1 MSALLV
7 VLASGFGAIVGSFL
21 NVVVHRIP
29 RDEPLG
35 LFKKTRS
42 CCPSCKAGIAWFDNV
57 PLASY
62 VLLLGKCRACG
73 WRIPLRYPVVEA
85 SCAALF
91 ALAAMRTDALAGWTP
106 GWLAFA
112 VVAAFSAVCLAA
124 TAIDFE
130 HKILPDE
137 LTLRAGP
144 VVAFTGALFVPGI
157 HGSALLG
164 YDADGMARLG
174 LELVP
179 AVKPALASLVVG
191 VAGAATGAGIIA
203 FIRWLGTLIFRR
215 EAMGLG
221 DVKFMLMCG
230 LLLGPWG
237 SILSIMVAMVGGSIL
252 GVLIWAV
259 TRNRE
264 IPFGPFLALGALAV
278 LFYGAS
284 IEHLILVDYP
294 AWVRGD

>member
-1 MSALLV
+1 MTALLV
-7 VLASGFGAIVGSFL
+7 GLVAVFGLIVGSFL

-35 LFKKTRS
+35 LFRKTRS
-42 CCPSCKAGIAWFDNV
+42 YCPSCKAGIAWFDNV
-57 PLASY
+57 PLVSY

-73 WRIPLRYPVVEA
+73 WRIPLRYPLVEA

-91 ALAAMRTDALAGWTP
+91 ALAALRTGALGWTP
-106 GWLAFA
+106 WWLAFP
-112 VVAAFSAVCLAA
+112 VTAAFSAICLAA

-137 LTLRAGP
+137 LTMRAGP
-144 VVAFTGALFVPGI
+144 AVCLIGVLFVPGL
-157 HGSALLG
+157 HPCV
-164 YDADGMARLG
+164 ADGGTALFG
-174 LELVP
+174 QALVP
-179 AVKPALASLVVG
+179 TLKPGLASLVVG
-191 VAGAATGAGIIA
+191 LAGAAMGGGIIA
-203 FIRWLGTLIFRR
+203 LIRWLGTLIVRR

-237 SILSIMVAMVGGSIL
+237 SVLAIGVAMLGGSIL
-252 GVLIWAV
+252 GPLIWAV

-264 IPFGPFLALGALAV
+264 IPFGPFLAMGALAV
-278 LFYGAS
+278 LFYGPE
-284 IEHLILVDYP
+284 IEHLILVSYP
-294 AWVRGD
+294 AWVRGE